1 MYIPCVKYL
10 ISNNLIFTQG
20 RIVLMSGRQWLLMIQ
35 GSESKD
41 YSILAPVMDQIEKSE
56 SISKLKKIGNV
67 NSDQGRMNKPYLYL
81 PIL

>member
-1 MYIPCVKYL
+1 
-10 ISNNLIFTQG
+10 
-20 RIVLMSGRQWLLMIQ
+20 MSGRQWLLMIQ

-56 SISKLKKIGNV
+56 TISKLKKIGNV
-67 NSDQGRMNKPYLYL
+67 NSDQGRMTKRYLYL